1 MGADLPRRLP
11 RGGHGDRHPRIAPAR
26 AAPHRRQ
33 PRIASGADVKVVQQ
47 MLGHSSAAMTMDVYR
62 HLFSDRLDEVADAL
76 DNARSEAAKSAA
88 AVANAQ
94 NPVAKVLPNADV
106 VDLAAYKAKGKTAG
120 QAPNSDGAPGEIRTR
135 APASGGRCSIP

>member
-1 MGADLPRRLP
+1 
-11 RGGHGDRHPRIAPAR
+11 
-26 AAPHRRQ
+26 
-33 PRIASGADVKVVQQ
+33 
-47 MLGHSSAAMTMDVYR
+47 MTMDVYG

-76 DNARSEAAKSAA
+76 DTARSEAAKSAA

-120 QAPNSDGAPGEIRTR
+120 QTAISDGAPGEIRTR